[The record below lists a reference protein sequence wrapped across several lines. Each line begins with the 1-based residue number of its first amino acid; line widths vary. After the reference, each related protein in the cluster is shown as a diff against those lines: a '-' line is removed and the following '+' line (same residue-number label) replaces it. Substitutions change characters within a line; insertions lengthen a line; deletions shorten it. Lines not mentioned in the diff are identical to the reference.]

1 LGEANLKNIE
11 VNYEALSGLLHRH
24 NILTDAAE
32 LQGILCG
39 MLSGGMDPKNPDWKH
54 SLHDFINAG
63 EPLPAEIT
71 SMVQELYS
79 QICQQLVDDE
89 FALVLCLP
97 EEAAPVVERGQAL
110 IAWVQGFMMGFGV
123 QQQELK
129 SCSADVKEALQD
141 FSEIIHMDSDMPET
155 EESEQA
161 LFEVMEYVRISAI
174 LCFTE
179 LGKSNRGVEVKR
191 VLH

>member
-1 LGEANLKNIE
+1 MKNIE

-54 SLHDFINAG
+54 SLCDFINVG
-63 EPLPAEIT
+63 EPLPAEVA
-71 SMVQELYS
+71 SMVQALFA
-79 QICQQLVDDE
+79 QVCQQLLDDE
-89 FALVLCLP
+89 FALQLCLP
-97 EEAAPVVERGQAL
+97 EEAAPAVERGQAL

-129 SCSADVKEALQD
+129 SCSADVKEALKD
-141 FSEIIHMDSDMPET
+141 FSEIMHMDSDMPET

-161 LFEVMEYVRISAI
+161 LFEVIEYVRISAI

-179 LGKSNRGVEVKR
+179 LGKSNRGVEAKR
-191 VLH
+191 ILH

>member
-1 LGEANLKNIE
+1 MKNIE

-32 LQGILCG
+32 VQGILCG
-39 MLSGGMDPKNPDWKH
+39 MLSGGMDPQNPDWKH
-54 SLHDFINAG
+54 SLDDFINTG
-63 EPLPAEIT
+63 EPLPTEV
-71 SMVQELYS
+71 SGMVQALYT
-79 QICQQLVDDE
+79 QVCQQLIDDE

-97 EEAAPVVERGQAL
+97 EEAAPIVERGQAL

-141 FSEIIHMDSDMPET
+141 FSEIMHMDSEMPET

-174 LCFTE
+174 LCFAE
-179 LGKSNRGVEVKR
+179 LGKSDRSGEVKR